1 LQRTVIAVASIAA
14 LGALHCS
21 FDASAAGLGGAGHL
35 SSGSQSG
42 GNWQGGVWHGG
53 GALRAVAFGTD
64 VRVGGEPEYGAPRVG
79 AGASI
84 ITPSTTTT
92 LIFIRSAIEG
102 LELKRRTE

>member
-1 LQRTVIAVASIAA
+1 MEAVLCA
-14 LGALHCS
+14 
-21 FDASAAGLGGAGHL
+21 
-35 SSGSQSG
+35 Q
-42 GNWQGGVWHGG
+42 
-53 GALRAVAFGTD
+53 VAFGTD